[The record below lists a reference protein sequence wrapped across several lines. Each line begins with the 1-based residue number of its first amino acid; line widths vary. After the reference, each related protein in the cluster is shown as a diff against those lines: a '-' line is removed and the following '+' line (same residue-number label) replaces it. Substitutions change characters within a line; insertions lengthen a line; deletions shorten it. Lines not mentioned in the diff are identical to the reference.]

1 MANYNNQ
8 EYLSNISVD
17 CVIFGFHENELKV
30 LLLKFSGTDLWAL
43 PGGFIKPNETVE
55 QAAET
60 ILKDRTGLDNIFLK
74 QFKVY
79 SDPERSK
86 HDPSVIKIINQ
97 NPNANSSFF
106 ESRYISIGMFALL
119 EYTKVTPTPDEFS
132 DKCDWISIDKIEST
146 ILDHN
151 EIIKGALKALRKQIN
166 YTPIGYNLLPQ
177 KFTMPEL
184 QSLYETLL
192 GIKLDRRNF
201 QRKMTSYNILNK
213 LEEKRQGVAHKSP
226 FLYEFNL
233 EKYKEALKNGLK
245 NNW

>member
-8 EYLSNISVD
+8 DFLSNISVD

-60 ILKDRTGLDNIFLK
+60 VLKDRTGLDNIFLK

-79 SDPERSK
+79 SDPERSH
-86 HDPSVIKIINQ
+86 HDPSVIQIISQ
-97 NPNANSSFF
+97 NPNADNSFF

-132 DKCDWISIDKIEST
+132 DKCDWISIDKIENT
-146 ILDHN
+146 ILDHH

-166 YTPIGYNLLPQ
+166 YSPIGYNLLPQ

-192 GIKLDRRNF
+192 GLKLDRRNF
-201 QRKMTSYNILNK
+201 QRKMTSYNILTK

-233 EKYKEALKNGLK
+233 EQYNEALKNGLK